1 LFFTPES
8 QNNNVKIKELS
19 HWLDSKNFQMEDF
32 CKYDGEEFLENVYLG
47 LLKREI
53 DEIKV
58 ENIMDNIKSKINGNP
73 VEEAS
78 NISIDFYYE
87 TYSFKME
94 DFCKYDGI
102 EFIEN
107 IYLGLLKREADEDG
121 KNWYLNE
128 LNNKIKTKEQI
139 IKTILFSDEGKEY
152 NIVIEERKL

>member
-1 LFFTPES
+1 
-8 QNNNVKIKELS
+8 
-19 HWLDSKNFQMEDF
+19 M
-32 CKYDGEEFLENVYLG
+32 C
-47 LLKREI
+47 
-53 DEIKV
+53 EIKV

-73 VEEAS
+73 VEEVS